1 MKKINTLLALFA
13 VSLSAFLTACSPSV
27 VKEGSQVSFSYTA
40 KDPETQEVLFS
51 DQKTDMPLD
60 FSGTVLFQLLNGA
73 KVGETKT
80 ELLQDPLNL
89 HNPELMY
96 KQTAMVF
103 EEMGVPAEIWGE
115 IRVWEKMARIVDIV
129 SENGIEQVVLDA
141 NPVEVISPLLW
152 SFTITEIKWW

>member
-13 VSLSAFLTACSPSV
+13 ISLSVFLTACSPSV

-40 KDPETQEVLFS
+40 KNPETQEVLFS
-51 DQKTDMPLD
+51 DQKTDMNLD
-60 FSGTVLFQLLNGA
+60 FSGTALFQLLNGA

-89 HNPELMY
+89 HNSELMY

-103 EEMGVPAEIWGE
+103 EEMGISAEVGAE
-115 IRVWEKMARIVDIV
+115 VRV
-129 SENGIEQVVLDA
+129 
-141 NPVEVISPLLW
+141 
-152 SFTITEIKWW
+152 